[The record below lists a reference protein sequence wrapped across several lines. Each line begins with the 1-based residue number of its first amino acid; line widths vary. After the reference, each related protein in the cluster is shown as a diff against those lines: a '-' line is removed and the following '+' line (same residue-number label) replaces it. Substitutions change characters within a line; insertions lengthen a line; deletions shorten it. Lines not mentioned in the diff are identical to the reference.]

1 MAGNANLNSRPTVYL
16 QDANE
21 VERVFEKFDANGDG
35 KISAEEL
42 SGVMKDLGSS
52 ISSEEL
58 KQMMDEIDTDKDGFI
73 NLQEFADFCK
83 GDGDGDGDGGLKE
96 LREAFDFY
104 DADQDGLISVAELKS
119 ILSRLGMGCSA
130 EDCSNMIKSVDSD
143 EDGSVNFTEFKK
155 MMTNKQ

>member
-1 MAGNANLNSRPTVYL
+1 MAGNANLNSRSTVYL
-16 QDANE
+16 QDAKE
-21 VERVFEKFDANGDG
+21 VESVFKKFDANGDG

-58 KQMMDEIDTDKDGFI
+58 KQMMDDIDTDKDGFI

-83 GDGDGDGDGGLKE
+83 GDGDGDGGLKD

-104 DADQDGLISVAELKS
+104 DADKDGLISVAELKS

-130 EDCSNMIKSVDSD
+130 EDCSNMIRSVDSD
-143 EDGSVNFTEFKK
+143 EDGSVNFAEFKQ